1 MKEIKSIINAF
12 DNAVVAGKRSALAT
26 VVHVE
31 GSSYRR
37 PGARML
43 IAEDGELTGS
53 ISGGCLEGDALRKA
67 QLVIM
72 EDKPML
78 VTYDTSDEDDAKLG
92 MGLGCNGI
100 IQVLIEPLNGKNGN
114 QLIQLLRWATANR
127 QKSSLVSLFS
137 LTDKKATQQGT
148 CLLLT
153 ENGEIFGGAPLLN
166 KLLLEEARKVLEN
179 QKSTFKN
186 YDTGN
191 QQIVA
196 FTEIVLPPVSLVIIG
211 AGNDT
216 FPLVEMADTLG
227 WQTTVIDGRPNYAS
241 KERFPFPSC
250 SVFVSKPENVLQQI
264 VIDERTVFVLMT
276 HNYNYD
282 LAMLRAL
289 LDKNIIYIGILGPRK
304 KMEMMREELSS
315 EGIELTHKHQ
325 AVIHGPV
332 GLNIGAET
340 AAEIALSV
348 LAEIKAVLSSRQPA
362 PLRGNEGTI
371 HERSDFEIEEV
382 RIEPSMSKNK

>member
-12 DNAVVAGKRSALAT
+12 DNAVVAGKRTALAT

-67 QLVIM
+67 QLVII

-78 VTYDTSDEDDAKLG
+78 VSYDTSDEDDAKLG

-114 QLIQLLRWATANR
+114 QLIQLLRWAIASR

-137 LTDKKATQQGT
+137 LTDKKGTQQGT
-148 CLLLT
+148 CLLLN
-153 ENGEIFGGAPLLN
+153 ENGESFGGAPLLN
-166 KLLLEEARKVLEN
+166 KVLLEEARKVLEN

-186 YDTGN
+186 YDTGK

-196 FTEIVLPPVSLVIIG
+196 FTEIILPPVSLVIIG

-227 WQTTVIDGRPNYAS
+227 WQTTVIDGRPAYAK
-241 KERFPFPSC
+241 KERFPAPSC
-250 SVFVSKPENVLQQI
+250 SVLVSKPENVLQQI
-264 VIDERTVFVLMT
+264 IIDELTVFVLMT

-289 LDKNIIYIGILGPRK
+289 LDKDILYIGILGPRK

-315 EGIELTHKHQ
+315 EGIELTPKQ
-325 AVIHGPV
+325 LAVIHGPV

-340 AAEIALSV
+340 AEEIALSV

-362 PLRGNEGTI
+362 PLRSNEGTI